1 MDRRKLLY
9 SLTSL
14 SAASLAAP
22 WLSSLEPNGGGSAEH
37 GGDESSSRHQKYS
50 PYEPLR
56 VGLVGVAGV
65 GVYFLYRVARQLDY
79 PCKTIAVETNYLN
92 DRLGWCHPES
102 SLLIGGHGEI
112 PATITDAQRMGRDRR
127 SEIAKLVSGLDVAF
141 LLTGLNGISGKGL
154 ALAVAETLGESG
166 VVTIAIVPGRR
177 EAHAVNSLRQL
188 VDVAFEIPY
197 PWDVVPGAQDSLW
210 REHVAATI
218 ARQMPCHRPFTR
230 VISSGVDATPHVRAS
245 GATVILSP
253 PQTTKSNSLGKTT

>member
-1 MDRRKLLY
+1 MNRRKLLY

-14 SAASLAAP
+14 SAASLTAP
-22 WLSSLEPNGGGSAEH
+22 CLFSLEPNRRATAER
-37 GGDESSSRHQKYS
+37 GRDQRPSRDAGYS

-56 VGLVGVAGV
+56 VGLVGVVGV

-79 PCKTIAVETNYLN
+79 PCKTIAIETNANN
-92 DRLGWCHPES
+92 DRLCWCRPES

-154 ALAVAETLGESG
+154 ALAVAETFGESG
-166 VVTIAIVPGRR
+166 VFTIAIVPGRR
-177 EAHAVNSLRQL
+177 DADAINSLRQL

-197 PWDVVPGAQDSLW
+197 PWEVAPGVQDPLW
-210 REHVAATI
+210 REHTAAAI
-218 ARQMPCHRPFTR
+218 AQKCREITLPL
-230 VISSGVDATPHVRAS
+230 V
-245 GATVILSP
+245 
-253 PQTTKSNSLGKTT
+253 